1 MMLPVER
8 GSGEQKSN
16 LLCAAGELGGK
27 VRAAAEPLTLSNAQ
41 NFCLRAHRCC
51 CFQLGE
57 GGGCRGVCVWVCVC
71 MCVFIGRAGAYLM
84 TAAAL
89 AAFSSACC
97 CKSFHL
103 TFHAENKIADEPR
116 RNRCNQIKSQP
127 AACPRLF
134 GLLLKSVDPRRGW
147 KSLYYF
153 FLNRRGSGAL
163 GSVAADHLKISV
175 PAGEKEINDGSFKAK
190 GARPL
195 TSAEHTNSSQ
205 LGSP

>member
-1 MMLPVER
+1 MLPVER

-16 LLCAAGELGGK
+16 LLCAAGELGESTCSGGTADIIECAK
-27 VRAAAEPLTLSNAQ
+27 LLFACTPLL
-41 NFCLRAHRCC
+41 

-57 GGGCRGVCVWVCVC
+57 GGNRGVCVWVCVC

-153 FLNRRGSGAL
+153 LNRRGSGAL
-163 GSVAADHLKISV
+163 GSVAADHLEISV
-175 PAGEKEINDGSFKAK
+175 PAGEKEINYGSFKAK